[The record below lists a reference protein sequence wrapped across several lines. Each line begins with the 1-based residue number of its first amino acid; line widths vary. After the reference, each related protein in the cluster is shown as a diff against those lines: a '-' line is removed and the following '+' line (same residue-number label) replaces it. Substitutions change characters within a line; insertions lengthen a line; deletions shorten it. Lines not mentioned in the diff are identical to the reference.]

1 MSNKSQLTQ
10 LYGKL
15 PKVVALFWAIKIITT
30 GMGEAASDFLVRT
43 LGNVPAVTM
52 GAIMFSAALVAQFR
66 LKSFSRWVYWL
77 TVAMV
82 SVFGT
87 MAADIVHIGF
97 GVPYMASSIFFFA
110 ALVLTFTIWWRF
122 EGTISI
128 DAVDTRR
135 REFFYWSTV
144 LITFALG
151 TAAGDMTA
159 RTFGWGYLSSGL
171 VFGIA
176 FALPLLAYVLGLRFQ
191 TILFWLA
198 YIATRPFGAS
208 FADWIGADRNKA
220 GLGFGFG
227 NIALVLAA
235 VFLLL
240 VAFSSRTNKT
250 ACSDTNEEGG
260 FTSTC

>member
-1 MSNKSQLTQ
+1 MSKTSRLAEQSSN
-10 LYGKL
+10 L
-15 PKVVALFWAIKIITT
+15 PNVVALFWVIKITTT

-43 LGNVPAVTM
+43 LGNFPAVAL
-52 GAIMFSAALVAQFR
+52 GAIIFSAALVAQFR
-66 LKSFSRWVYWL
+66 LKGFSRWVYWL

-97 GVPYMASSIFFFA
+97 GVPYLASSIFFFG
-110 ALVLTFTIWWRF
+110 ALVVTFALWWRF

-128 DAVDTRR
+128 ATVDTKR
-135 REFFYWSTV
+135 REFFYWLTV

-171 VFGIA
+171 IFGLA
-176 FALPLLAYVLGLRFQ
+176 FAIPLIAYVLGFRFQ
-191 TILFWLA
+191 TIWFWLA

-208 FADWIGADRNKA
+208 FADWIGADHNKA

-227 NIALVLAA
+227 NITLVLAA
-235 VFLLL
+235 VFFVL
-240 VAFSSRTNKT
+240 VAISSRTNK
-250 ACSDTNEEGG
+250 AA
-260 FTSTC
+260 